1 MGSPEISGIEFQKEP
16 AGLKE
21 GIVMK
26 MRFELLLVSAVLLS
40 SCAEHRLIVE
50 RPNPDGE
57 QAIVHSKAYLLPKGQ
72 PRNVAD
78 CQTNLIDE
86 VRVKTNFGQSLIT
99 VLSLGFYQ
107 PTTIE
112 YFCAKVPSDEGSTDE

>member
-1 MGSPEISGIEFQKEP
+1 
-16 AGLKE
+16 
-21 GIVMK
+21 MK
-26 MRFELLLVSAVLLS
+26 MRFELILVSAVLLS
-40 SCAEHRLIVE
+40 SCAEHRLVVE

-57 QAIVHSKAYLLPKGQ
+57 HATVQSSAFLLPNGQ

-86 VRVKTNFGQSLIT
+86 VRVKTNFGQSLLT
-99 VLSLGFYQ
+99 VLTLGFYQ
-107 PTTIE
+107 PATIE

>member
-1 MGSPEISGIEFQKEP
+1 
-16 AGLKE
+16 
-21 GIVMK
+21 MK
-26 MRFELLLVSAVLLS
+26 MRFELVLVSAVLLS

-57 QAIVHSKAYLLPKGQ
+57 TAIVHSGALLLPKGQ

-86 VRVKTNFGQSLIT
+86 VRVHTNIGQSLIS
-99 VLSLGFYQ
+99 VLTLGFYQ

-112 YFCAKVPSDEGSTDE
+112 YFCAKVPSGEGSTDE

>member
-1 MGSPEISGIEFQKEP
+1 MEI
-16 AGLKE
+16 
-21 GIVMK
+21 
-26 MRFELLLVSAVLLS
+26 RFSLILVGAVLLS
-40 SCAEHRLIVE
+40 SCAEHRLIVQ

-57 QAIVHSKAYLLPKGQ
+57 TNIVHSSAFLLPKGQ

-99 VLSLGFYQ
+99 VLTLGFYQ
-107 PTTIE
+107 PATIE

>member
-1 MGSPEISGIEFQKEP
+1 MT
-16 AGLKE
+16 
-21 GIVMK
+21 
-26 MRFELLLVSAVLLS
+26 MRFGLILISAVLLS
-40 SCAEHRLIVE
+40 SCAEHRLVVQ

-57 QAIVHSKAYLLPKGQ
+57 QAVVQSDAFLLPKGQ
-72 PRNVAD
+72 PRNIAE

-86 VRVKTNFGQSLIT
+86 VCVKTNFGQSLIT
-99 VLSLGFYQ
+99 VLTLGFYQ